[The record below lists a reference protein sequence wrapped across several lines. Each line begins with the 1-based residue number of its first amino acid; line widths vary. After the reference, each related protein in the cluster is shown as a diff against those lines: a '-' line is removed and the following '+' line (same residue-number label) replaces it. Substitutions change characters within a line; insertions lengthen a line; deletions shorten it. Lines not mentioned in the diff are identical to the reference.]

1 MFVIVRFA
9 VPLDRAD
16 DFEARAR
23 AAADFFAGRPGC
35 ESAEIGKNVDD
46 PELWALVTRWAD
58 VGSYRRAYNGY
69 EAKMLLTPLLAAAVD
84 EPTAYLPPEELG
96 ENAPRFAR

>member
-58 VGSYRRAYNGY
+58 VCSYRRAYNGY
-69 EAKMLLTPLLAAAVD
+69 EAKMTLMPLLNEAID
-84 EPTAYLPPEELG
+84 EPTAYADAADVG
-96 ENAPRFAR
+96 FNVPRGSA